1 MGQNTF
7 AVGQR
12 FKLLKDV
19 GSTSGIHRVGMIFT
33 IEHISQIHGS
43 FRECSGIG
51 CNAGSTHNIGRFIEL
66 GQAVRLCGW
75 IEAQPITGPM
85 GRRFETIACGHT
97 PAHAASPFCEAHVG
111 EAMIIKDKAGRLH
124 RWLTAGDEP
133 ASTPQSHNLGA
144 GIGIWNIRGR

>member
-43 FRECSGIG
+43 
-51 CNAGSTHNIGRFIEL
+51 AHNIGRFIEL